1 MDFICVGEI
10 VKAIGLKG
18 EVKLYPLLDY
28 FDELLDSP
36 YVVWRDG
43 TEVPLKRYRQAS
55 SCVALTL
62 SGVTSRTAAEA
73 MVGRELGFDR
83 SNYANDDFPKP
94 EGGLAFRYLDREV
107 QTTDG
112 TLVGKVSEVRL
123 AGGQHLLVIP
133 DGDKEILVPA
143 VSPILEMDDNLE
155 GSLTIDPPEGLLDVH
170 AD

>member
-36 YVVWRDG
+36 YAVLRDG
-43 TEVPLKRYRQAS
+43 TEVPINRYRQAG
-55 SCVALTL
+55 SCVALSL
-62 SGVTSRTAAEA
+62 AGVNSRTAAEA
-73 MVGRELGFDR
+73 MVGRELGFVR
-83 SNYANDDFPKP
+83 SNYAKDDFPKP
-94 EGGLAFRYLDREV
+94 TGGLAFRYVGREV
-107 QTTDG
+107 RTTDG
-112 TLVGKVSEVRL
+112 KAVGQVSEVRL

-143 VSPILEMDDNLE
+143 VSPILEMDDKLE
-155 GSLTIDPPEGLLDVH
+155 GILTINPPEGLLDVH
-170 AD
+170 FE